1 MRNTRHAS
9 DVGVPTA
16 ASALPERILTAA
28 AELVDQHGPQKTTVA
43 EIARAAG
50 VGKGTAYLYWPS
62 KEKLL
67 LALLAHELVVWI
79 RSVRAEVVH
88 DPERLRLSRLA
99 VLLLDSW
106 RHEVVELIASDL
118 YLRRVLAAHR
128 GSRELLERS
137 MPMELCVRVLPL
149 MRREGLV
156 RSDTD
161 AHEQAYVFNA
171 VMTGFVVGK
180 VTERADSAVIDPAAV
195 LARTIRQLL
204 EPDTAPTISQCE
216 RLLPEVLEVV
226 DQAVANLEEMTY
238 GAAAPERTVRARG

>member
-1 MRNTRHAS
+1 MRKPGHAPRA
-9 DVGVPTA
+9 VA

-28 AELVDQHGPQKTTVA
+28 AELVAIHGPQKTTVA

-62 KEKLL
+62 KEELL
-67 LALLAHELVVWI
+67 LALLAHETAAWI
-79 RSVRAEVVH
+79 GSVRAEVVR

-106 RHEVVELIASDL
+106 RHELVELIASDVFM
-118 YLRRVLAAHR
+118 RRVLAAHR
-128 GSRELLERS
+128 DSRELLERS
-137 MPMELCVRVLPL
+137 MPMELCLRVLPL
-149 MRREGLV
+149 LRREGLM
-156 RSDTD
+156 RDDAEMD

-180 VTERADSAVIDPAAV
+180 VTERADATAIDPAAA
-195 LARTIRQLL
+195 LARTIRLLL
-204 EPDTAPTISQCE
+204 EPDTAPTKSQCE

-226 DQAVANLEEMTY
+226 DRAVANLEEMTY
-238 GAAAPERTVRARG
+238 GAAAPERKGRARG